1 MSVHAPANT
10 QLTTARYPDDAQ
22 PRAIARQTA
31 KGRPMS
37 HRYTSFLLRH
47 WQLAEGELRITVE
60 HIQTGAAITV
70 ASLEAATRWLGEQ
83 AVPASPCE
91 LTRLNLDP
99 AAEPTGDLTLGPAP

>member
-22 PRAIARQTA
+22 PRAIAPQTA

-37 HRYTSFLLRH
+37 HRYTSFLIRH

-60 HIQTGAAITV
+60 HIQTGAVITV

-83 AVPASPCE
+83 ALALSALAPDGTPTAVPP
-91 LTRLNLDP
+91 
-99 AAEPTGDLTLGPAP
+99 GDLTIIPAP